1 MAKIREQHNAME
13 TIKMQRE
20 ETESE
25 IRELENQ
32 FQEKN
37 ASLSKLRGQWA
48 RRKKGREEIKT

>member
-32 FQEKN
+32 KKMHP
-37 ASLSKLRGQWA
+37 SLS
-48 RRKKGREEIKT
+48 